1 MEEKN
6 FIKKANYPGGKKALQ
21 EFIKNNL
28 RYPKE
33 ALKQKI
39 EGDVLVKFKINSLG
53 KVFEAHIVNGI
64 NYGCNKEAIRIV
76 KKLKYQKT
84 SNRKIRVTTN
94 KKITIKF
101 RLPFKKKK
109 QLIINYEIIK

>member
-6 FIKKANYPGGKKALQ
+6 FIKKAHYPGGKKALQ
-21 EFIKNNL
+21 EFIKSNL
-28 RYPKE
+28 KYPEE

-39 EGDVLVKFKINSLG
+39 EGDVRVKFKVNSLG
-53 KVFEAHIVNGI
+53 KVFEAHIVRGI
-64 NYGCNKEAIRIV
+64 NNGCDKEAIRIV

-94 KKITIKF
+94 KKITIRF
-101 RLPFKKKK
+101 RLPSKRKK
-109 QLIINYEIIK
+109 QVIINYEIIK